1 MYFVL
6 DDEYTVYGM
15 NNNTG
20 VPPSIRDPR
29 IRAEWTTSMD
39 ADDDEDSGIEL
50 VTVNN
55 YQQRNINQ
63 LVSLCIYITID
74 LIIQLHICI
83 HFCSKCLIII
93 I

>member
-1 MYFVL
+1 MIYICFVV
-6 DDEYTVYGM
+6 DDEYTVFGM

-20 VPPSIRDPR
+20 APQTVRDPR
-29 IRAEWTTSMD
+29 IRTEWTTSMD

-63 LVSLCIYITID
+63 LVS
-74 LIIQLHICI
+74 
-83 HFCSKCLIII
+83 
-93 I
+93 

>member
-1 MYFVL
+1 MNFFIL

-15 NNNTG
+15 NNNTTG
-20 VPPSIRDPR
+20 TPPSVRDPR

-63 LVSLCIYITID
+63 LVSFCIYIYILL
-74 LIIQLHICI
+74 LI
-83 HFCSKCLIII
+83 
-93 I
+93 